1 MHVTRTPQTHATPR
15 TGAPIT
21 HDNHKQII
29 RTARHWL
36 RVSPGKI
43 IVAQTKSALHRTRLQ
58 VLHHKIFSVLF
69 FYKGHGQTAPVL
81 ALCLSSQ
88 TEKNEKNFIF
98 FTFLDLKRIS
108 YEFHIIDLNGYLI
121 F

>member
-1 MHVTRTPQTHATPR
+1 VTRTPQTHATPR

-58 VLHHKIFSVLF
+58 VLHHINFSVLF
-69 FYKGHGQTAPVL
+69 FYKPICQPAPL
-81 ALCLSSQ
+81 AALCGKLQ
-88 TEKNEKNFIF
+88 TEKVENKF
-98 FTFLDLKRIS
+98 S
-108 YEFHIIDLNGYLI
+108 YFQ
-121 F
+121 

>member
-1 MHVTRTPQTHATPR
+1 LHVTRTPQTHATPR

-58 VLHHKIFSVLF
+58 VLHHKNFSVLF

-81 ALCLSSQ
+81 GFCRNSP
-88 TEKNEKNFIF
+88 TEKSEKNFSSF
-98 FTFLDLKRIS
+98 QFVGSEMDP
-108 YEFHIIDLNGYLI
+108 H
-121 F
+121 

>member
-1 MHVTRTPQTHATPR
+1 LHVTRTPQTHATPR

-69 FYKGHGQTAPVL
+69 FYKGHGQTAPGL
-81 ALCLSSQ
+81 GFYRISP
-88 TEKNEKNFIF
+88 TEKIEKDFSAF
-98 FTFLDLKRIS
+98 QF
-108 YEFHIIDLNGYLI
+108 
-121 F
+121 